1 MRKIR
6 YAVAMSLDG
15 YIAGPNNEADW
26 IVMPDPNAATEYF
39 TAFLKDFDT
48 VIIGARTFE
57 LMARGNSQA
66 TYPGLRTYVLSR
78 TLSSAGYPNVTVIGD
93 KGIETI
99 AQLRDQPGKDIWLF
113 GGGTLFGSFAA
124 AGLVDTVEVGIFPV
138 LLGGG
143 KKLMEAG
150 TLRVHLELLNM
161 DQNVLGCAG
170 LKYAVKHS

>member
-15 YIAGPNNEADW
+15 FIAGPNDEADW
-26 IVMPDPNAATEYF
+26 IVMPDPKVATEYF

-48 VIIGARTFE
+48 VVIGGRTFD
-57 LMARGNSQA
+57 LMARGNPET

-78 TLSSAGYPNVTVIGD
+78 TLSPAAYPKVTVLSD

-113 GGGTLFGSFAA
+113 GGGTLFGSLAA

-138 LLGGG
+138 LLGSG
-143 KKLMEAG
+143 KPLMAG
-150 TLRVHLELLNM
+150 CAERIKLELVSV
-161 DQNVLGCAG
+161 DQNVMGCMA
-170 LKYAVKHS
+170 LKYIVSRS